1 LSTLAPGAFLA
12 RDADAVARA
21 SATGPL
27 RPAQA
32 LALGIGGVVLVAVVL
47 GPLHASVSRAT
58 QALILVVPVV
68 VAAVVGGRRPALL
81 TAVAGTVA
89 YGLVIP
95 PVGSVRIHLG
105 EDLVALIVFLAVAL
119 VLGTFVATRIEV
131 LGEVE
136 RQRSALL
143 RSVSHDLRTPLA
155 AISAAAT
162 ELRSD
167 AVHDAATERSL
178 LDLVG
183 DESERLDR
191 LVGNLLSL
199 SRIEADALRPRRQ
212 SVDVGELVH
221 ESTRRLGR
229 LFSSTPLT
237 VDVPDDLPP
246 VSADYW
252 QLDQVV
258 TNLLENAVRHSP
270 PGTAVHLAARTEGG
284 ALLLTVDDEGPGIP
298 PERRDEVFEPFRPG
312 APAPTSG
319 IGLAIC
325 RAIVEAH
332 GGTIAA
338 GDGPGGGARLTVRL
352 PRS

>member
-1 LSTLAPGAFLA
+1 M
-12 RDADAVARA
+12 ARA
-21 SATGPL
+21 PALGATAL
-27 RPAQA
+27 RPGRA
-32 LALGIGGVVLVAVVL
+32 LVLGTGGVALVALVL
-47 GPLHASVSRAT
+47 GPFHTSVSRAT
-58 QALILVVPVV
+58 QALVLVVPVV
-68 VAAVVGGRRPALL
+68 VAAVVGGRKPALV
-81 TAVAGTVA
+81 TAVVATVA
-89 YGLVIP
+89 YSLVIP
-95 PVGSVRIHLG
+95 PVGSVRVHLG
-105 EDLVALIVFLAVAL
+105 EDAVALFVFLAVAL
-119 VLGTFVATRIEV
+119 VLGTLVATRIEV

-155 AISAAAT
+155 AIHAAAT

-167 AVHDAATERSL
+167 VVHDAATSRSL

-199 SRIEADALRPRRQ
+199 SRIEADALQPRRQ
-212 SVDVGELVH
+212 AVDVAELIDAC
-221 ESTRRLGR
+221 TGR
-229 LFSSTPLT
+229 LPRLFAGTPLT
-237 VDVPDDLPP
+237 VDVPRDLPII
-246 VSADYW
+246 SADHW

-270 PGTAVHLAARTEGG
+270 PGTPVRIAVRADAG
-284 ALLLTVDDEGPGIP
+284 AVVLTVDDEGPGIP
-298 PERRDEVFEPFRPG
+298 AEQRAAVFEPFRTG

-332 GGTIAA
+332 GGTIGA
-338 GDGPGGGARLTVRL
+338 GDGPGGGARLTVHL
-352 PRS
+352 PVR

>member
-1 LSTLAPGAFLA
+1 MAGP
-12 RDADAVARA
+12 
-21 SATGPL
+21 SAGPL
-27 RPAQA
+27 RPGRA
-32 LALGIGGVVLVAVVL
+32 LLLGIGGVALVAVVL
-47 GPLHASVSRAT
+47 GPLHTSLSRAT

-68 VAAVVGGRRPALL
+68 VAALVGGRRPALG
-81 TAVAGTVA
+81 TALVGTLA
-89 YGLVIP
+89 YSLVLP

-105 EDLVALIVFLAVAL
+105 EDLVALVVFLAVAL
-119 VLGTFVATRIEV
+119 VLGTLVATRIEV

-143 RSVSHDLRTPLA
+143 RSVSHDLRTPLT
-155 AISAAAT
+155 AISAAAS

-167 AVHDAATERSL
+167 VAHDEATRRSL

-183 DESERLDR
+183 NESERLDR

-199 SRIEADALRPRRQ
+199 SRIEADALEPRRQ
-212 SVDVGELVH
+212 AVDVSELVA
-221 ESTRRLGR
+221 ECTRRLRR
-229 LFSSTPLT
+229 LFVGTPLT
-237 VDVPDDLPP
+237 VDLPGHLP
-246 VSADYW
+246 SLNADYW

-270 PGTAVHLAARTEGG
+270 PGTLVHLAGTVEGNDVV
-284 ALLLTVDDEGPGIP
+284 LTVDDEGPGIP
-298 PERRDEVFEPFRPG
+298 PARRDEVFEPYR
-312 APAPTSG
+312 ADAAAPTSG

-338 GDGPGGGARLTVRL
+338 GDGPRGGARLTVRL
-352 PRS
+352 PWQ

>member
-1 LSTLAPGAFLA
+1 MLAPGLA
-12 RDADAVARA
+12 RSRDPGAMVQAA
-21 SATGPL
+21 GPGVL
-27 RPAQA
+27 RPARA
-32 LALGIGGVVLVAVVL
+32 LALGIGGVALLALVL
-47 GPLHASVSRAT
+47 GPLHASLSRAT

-68 VAAVVGGRRPALL
+68 VAAVVGGRRPALV
-81 TAVAGTVA
+81 TALVATAA
-89 YGLVIP
+89 YALVLP

-105 EDLVALIVFLAVAL
+105 EDLVALVVFLAVAL
-119 VLGTFVATRIEV
+119 VLGTLVATRIEV

-167 AVHDAATERSL
+167 ATHDAATERSL

-183 DESERLDR
+183 DESARLDR

-199 SRIEADALRPRRQ
+199 SRIEADALQPRRQ
-212 SVDVGELVH
+212 AVDVGELVA
-221 ESTRRLGR
+221 ECTRRLDR
-229 LFSSTPLT
+229 LFAGTPLT
-237 VDVPDDLPP
+237 VDVPADLPSVP
-246 VSADYW
+246 ADYW

-270 PGTAVHLAARTEGG
+270 PGTPIRVAARAGG
-284 ALLLTVDDEGPGIP
+284 DAVVLTVDDEGPGIP
-298 PERRDEVFEPFRPG
+298 PARRDEVFEAFRGGEAG
-312 APAPTSG
+312 ATSG
-319 IGLAIC
+319 VGLAIC

-332 GGTIAA
+332 GGTIGA

-352 PRS
+352 PVG

>member
-1 LSTLAPGAFLA
+1 M
-12 RDADAVARA
+12 ARA
-21 SATGPL
+21 LATGPL
-27 RPAQA
+27 RPVRA
-32 LALGIGGVVLVAVVL
+32 LALGIGGVALLAVVL
-47 GPLHASVSRAT
+47 GPLHGHVSRAT
-58 QALILVVPVV
+58 QALLLVVPVV
-68 VAAVVGGRRPALL
+68 VAAVVGGRRPAIV
-81 TAVAGTVA
+81 TAVVGTMA
-89 YGLVIP
+89 YGLVVP
-95 PVGSVRIHLG
+95 PVGSVRIHLA

-155 AISAAAT
+155 AISAAAS
-162 ELRSD
+162 ELRSE
-167 AVHDAATERSL
+167 AGHDATTTRSL

-212 SVDVGELVH
+212 AVDLGELVT
-221 ESTRRLGR
+221 ECTRRLDR
-229 LFSSTPLT
+229 LFTGTPLA
-237 VDVPDDLPP
+237 VDIPPDLPS

-252 QLDQVV
+252 QLDQVA

-270 PGTAVHLAARTEGG
+270 PGTPIRVALRSEGG
-284 ALLLTVDDEGPGIP
+284 AVVLTVDDEGPGIP
-298 PERRDEVFEPFRPG
+298 PARREEVFEPFRAG
-312 APAPTSG
+312 EAIPTSG

-352 PRS
+352 PRE